1 MEIIKMNL
9 NLDLKDKLIGLLI
22 YCIFIVIINRTA
34 H

>member
-1 MEIIKMNL
+1 MEITKL
-9 NLDLKDKLIGLLI
+9 NLELQEKLIVLLI